1 MSRLSAFNSPL
12 LLGFD
17 HFERVLD
24 RISKSSAEG
33 YPPYNIEQT
42 GENGL
47 RITLAVAGFS
57 MADLTVALEDNQLV
71 IRGHQTEE
79 ECGRIFIHRGIAA
92 RQFQR
97 AFVLAEGIEVTGA
110 HIDNGLLHI
119 DLLRQI
125 PEPKIRN
132 IPIQGSATAASDPS
146 HTITVST
153 DGVSAGASTPVPS
166 RARTGHSREV

>member
-57 MADLTVALEDNQLV
+57 MDDLTVALEDNQLV
-71 IRGHQTEE
+71 IRGRQVEDDN
-79 ECGRIFIHRGIAA
+79 GRIFIHRGIAA

-97 AFVLAEGIEVTGA
+97 AFVLAEGIEVIDA
-110 HIDNGLLHI
+110 HMDSGLLHI
-119 DLLRQI
+119 DLVRQV
-125 PEPKIRN
+125 PEPKVRN
-132 IPIQGSATAASDPS
+132 IPIGRAAGGESGQ
-146 HTITVST
+146 TITVSA
-153 DGVSAGASTPVPS
+153 DSVSAGDAPPAPS
-166 RARTGHSREV
+166 RARTGHAREV